1 MAKKLQITIDE
12 GSVVI
17 MDNLKVN
24 QIKSLF
30 VNNAI
35 KAYSKTKDGKSFMK
49 DGKTVNE
56 PEKIV
61 CNEENSTKRSEN
73 HFLPKDKKVKLEGWN

>member
-12 GSVVI
+12 ESATI

-35 KAYSKTKDGKSFMK
+35 KAYSKTKDGKSYIK
-49 DGKTVNE
+49 EVLTNKSEQQNNND
-56 PEKIV
+56 
-61 CNEENSTKRSEN
+61 ENNNSKKSEN

>member
-12 GSVVI
+12 ESVVI

-61 CNEENSTKRSEN
+61 QNLLLLACEHRPFRRGRGRLGGKC
-73 HFLPKDKKVKLEGWN
+73 H